1 MASALGKRLHA
12 RLSRL
17 IFTFGSSLY
26 AWMTWQPVWRAH
38 CASLADYFPPPP
50 AGAPDPDLGSDGG
63 ERLRVL
69 DMGIG
74 PGVSG
79 IGLLDRRPDL
89 RVFGADF
96 SAPMLRY
103 AKHYLAKAHA
113 DVPLCR
119 ADVTNL
125 PFCDGAFDVVTH
137 HSFLYLLADR
147 DAALREMV
155 RVLKPGGR
163 YVILEPQ
170 RGARIATALR
180 IAGPKR
186 FKLSMFLWRIFS
198 GGYGRYEKAELRAL
212 LERYGF
218 VDVQVDETLEGM
230 GLLARA
236 TRAQATS

>member
-17 IFTFGSSLY
+17 IFTVGSSLY

-50 AGAPDPDLGSDGG
+50 PPPRLGTDGDG
-63 ERLRVL
+63 RLRVL

-96 SAPMLRY
+96 AAPMLRY
-103 AKHYLAKAHA
+103 AKHYLHKAHA
-113 DVPLCR
+113 DIPLCR
-119 ADVTNL
+119 ADVTHL
-125 PFCDGAFDVVTH
+125 PFCDEAFDVVTH

-147 DAALREMV
+147 DASLREMS

-163 YVILEPQ
+163 YVILEPH
-170 RGARIATALR
+170 RGSRILQALR

-186 FKLSMFLWRIFS
+186 FKLSMLLWRIFS
-198 GGYGRYEKAELRAL
+198 GGYGRFEKDELRAL

-218 VDVQVDETLEGM
+218 VDVQVDETLDGM

-236 TRAQATS
+236 SKAPPA